1 MRAAPLIPPAPD
13 KPQTLEAPAAQSP
26 TQSPAAQAAS
36 LVAAPTVAPGAM
48 DKDFILR
55 NQIPERYIAGR
66 LPIRGAQDF
75 ERYCAAHPELIDE
88 LGLAERVHSGL
99 RLLEAGGV
107 APPWEAKPRSWWEKP
122 ATPIAAVVL
131 AVAGMIAAAVMGGKL
146 SGRDHA
152 IANLRTQMRMQPI
165 DPATSTHNVRLMPSR
180 TAPSS
185 RDAVVLGGAAEMGD
199 LRIDLSWSQFQVFRV
214 TIDRV
219 DQGRVAV
226 LHNLLR
232 DSNGDLHIA
241 FNTSAFGPGSYQ
253 FTIEGMTLHSEA
265 VPQAWVTVGI
275 AH

>member
-13 KPQTLEAPAAQSP
+13 KAPPPAAELSLAPLSSAPAP
-26 TQSPAAQAAS
+26 
-36 LVAAPTVAPGAM
+36 APTAALPTAAPGAM
-48 DKDFILR
+48 DKEFILR

-107 APPWEAKPRSWWEKP
+107 SPPWEARPKRWWEKP
-122 ATPIAAVVL
+122 ATPIAALVL
-131 AVAGMIAAAVMGGKL
+131 AIAGLVAALVMGGKL
-146 SGRDHA
+146 SGRDTT
-152 IANLRTQMRMQPI
+152 IANLHAQMRLQPI
-165 DPATSTHNVRLMPSR
+165 DPATSTHNVRLVPSR

-199 LRIDLSWSQFQVFRV
+199 LRIDMSWSQFQVYRV

-232 DSNGDLHIA
+232 DSNGDLHLA
-241 FNTSAFGPGSYQ
+241 LNTSAFGPGSYQ

>member
-1 MRAAPLIPPAPD
+1 MAQPAAAP
-13 KPQTLEAPAAQSP
+13 
-26 TQSPAAQAAS
+26 AAS
-36 LVAAPTVAPGAM
+36 LVAAPAVAPGAM

-131 AVAGMIAAAVMGGKL
+131 AIAGLVAAGVMGGKL
-146 SGRDHA
+146 SGRDNT
-152 IANLRTQMRMQPI
+152 IANLRAQMRMQPI

-232 DSNGDLHIA
+232 DSNGDLHVA